1 MHSCIHTLVKVREV
15 NCAQGKT
22 VLAAASSF
30 KTAARSRGAWR
41 NTTRGDFG
49 QFSSAKSMHWSKGI
63 AASMRGESKYVE
75 RRRVKYSKRA
85 Q

>member
-1 MHSCIHTLVKVREV
+1 MVKVREV
-15 NCAQGKT
+15 NWAQGKA

-41 NTTRGDFG
+41 NTTRGNFG
-49 QFSSAKSMHWSKGI
+49 QLSSAKSMRWSKGI
-63 AASMRGESKYVE
+63 AASMQGESKYAE